1 MQQQSRLTAVQ
12 VRTGQ
17 KIRADHFQ
25 TISSRFIAAEHQ
37 SRGLDRLLDDWELAL
52 VEFEVDDLPRFGVLS
67 GQLLFDLSL
76 EFFFGQNLGFVQP
89 GCTIEL
95 LTVASSG

>member
-17 KIRADHFQ
+17 KIRANHLE
-25 TISSRFIAAEHQ
+25 TVAARFIAAEHQ

-52 VEFEVDDLPRFGVLS
+52 VEFEVDNLPRFGVLS
-67 GQLLFDLSL
+67 RQLLLDLSL
-76 EFFFGQNLGFVQP
+76 EFFFRQNLGLVQP

-95 LTVASSG
+95 LTITSSR